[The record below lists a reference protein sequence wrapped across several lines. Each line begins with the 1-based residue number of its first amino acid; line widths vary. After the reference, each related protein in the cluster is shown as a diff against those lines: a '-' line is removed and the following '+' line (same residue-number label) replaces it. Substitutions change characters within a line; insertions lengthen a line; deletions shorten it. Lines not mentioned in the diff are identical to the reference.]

1 MSSVDNEK
9 NPGYALEENLKK
21 ALTELIMLHLLS
33 KRDRYIGE
41 LTELIRRRS
50 NGTLTIAFPYSSIYR
65 LLQAGYIKETEKR
78 YAPDGRRRQF
88 YFITDIGRERLH
100 LLLSTYRL
108 FIENIETI
116 LKEEDRENDGSN

>member
-21 ALTELIMLHLLS
+21 ALTELVMLYLLS

-41 LTELIRRRS
+41 LTEMIKRRS
-50 NGTLTIAFPYSSIYR
+50 NGTLTIAFPYSAIYR
-65 LLQAGYIKETEKR
+65 LLQAGYIRETEKR

-88 YFITDIGRERLH
+88 YFITNIGKKRLQ
-100 LLLSTYRL
+100 LLLSTYHL

-116 LKEEDRENDGSN
+116 LKEEDKENDSSN